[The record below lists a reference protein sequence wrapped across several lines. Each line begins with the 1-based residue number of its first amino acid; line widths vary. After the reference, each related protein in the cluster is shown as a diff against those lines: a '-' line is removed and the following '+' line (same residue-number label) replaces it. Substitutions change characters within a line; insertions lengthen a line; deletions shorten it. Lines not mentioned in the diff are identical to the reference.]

1 MTESATPT
9 LKDALEHARVWFTTH
24 AAQRMQTF
32 NFFLVATAFLV
43 AGYAQ
48 VIEKRPLA
56 AAVIA
61 LLGAWITCW
70 FMMLERR
77 TRQLV
82 ETGRVAMRPLE
93 RRLADGLGVPE
104 LEIVSAADNATAGC
118 RYTTVFRAI
127 HVAVVLVSLTGLLY
141 ASYLAFVGRPEKSPA
156 ATTTPGVPSSGTR

>member
-1 MTESATPT
+1 MTETATPAF
-9 LKDALEHARVWFTTH
+9 KDALEHARVWFTMH

-48 VIEKRPLA
+48 VIDKRPIA
-56 AAVIA
+56 AAAIA

-70 FMMLERR
+70 FMFLERR

-82 ETGRVAMRPLE
+82 EAGRVAMRPLE
-93 RRLADGLGVPE
+93 RRLAEGLGVPQ
-104 LEIVSAADNATAGC
+104 LEIVATADKVTAGY

-127 HVAVVLVSLTGLLY
+127 HLAVV
-141 ASYLAFVGRPEKSPA
+141 ASS
-156 ATTTPGVPSSGTR
+156 